1 MVGCLGA
8 TCPPTWLTPL
18 NLVGEV
24 EIQKEM
30 EIFFVTR
37 QRCEDYSFNHICRE
51 KINRLE

>member
-8 TCPPTWLTPL
+8 TCLPTWLTPL

-30 EIFFVTR
+30 EFFFCDKAKV
-37 QRCEDYSFNHICRE
+37 
-51 KINRLE
+51 